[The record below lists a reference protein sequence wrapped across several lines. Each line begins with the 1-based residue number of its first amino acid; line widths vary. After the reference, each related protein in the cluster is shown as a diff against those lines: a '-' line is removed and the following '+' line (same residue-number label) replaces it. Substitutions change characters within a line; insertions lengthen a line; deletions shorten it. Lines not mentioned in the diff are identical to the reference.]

1 MDGVFTQSAA
11 RNDTKQSDILNEVRD
26 LDDDLVSHQRIV
38 IEAVS

>member
-11 RNDTKQSDILNEVRD
+11 RNDTKQPVILKEVRD
-26 LDDDLVSHQRIV
+26 LNDDLVSRQRIV